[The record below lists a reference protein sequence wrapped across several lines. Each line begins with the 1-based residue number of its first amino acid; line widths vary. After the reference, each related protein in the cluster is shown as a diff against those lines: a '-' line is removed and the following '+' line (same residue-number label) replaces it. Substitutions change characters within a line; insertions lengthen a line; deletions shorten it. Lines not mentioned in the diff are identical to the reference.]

1 MTSAGVLFVA
11 GDHGFVAGDRGVL
24 SGKYVHFFKF
34 YKKIM
39 INVKIEKIEKN

>member
-1 MTSAGVLFVA
+1 LWLVTSAGVLFVA
-11 GDHGFVAGDRGVL
+11 GDHGVL